1 MIGLGVCVGA
11 IVRADASMLMSLGSC
26 ASGAVRVGGD
36 CVALADWNR
45 RCGWSKHLVFV
56 RKLKLE
62 LLCNL
67 EALLGS
73 NVLNDEAIVPRR
85 PIIRTTT
92 ALEVQ

>member
-1 MIGLGVCVGA
+1 MCA
-11 IVRADASMLMSLGSC
+11 IVRAEASMLMSLGSC

-36 CVALADWNR
+36 CVAAVDCNR
-45 RCGWSKHLVFV
+45 RGGWYKHLVFV

-73 NVLNDEAIVPRR
+73 IVLSDEAIMPRR
-85 PIIRTTT
+85 PLIKTTT
-92 ALEVQ
+92 AVEVK

>member
-1 MIGLGVCVGA
+1 M
-11 IVRADASMLMSLGSC
+11 RAEASILMSLGSC

-36 CVALADWNR
+36 CVALADCNR
-45 RCGWSKHLVFV
+45 RCGWYKHLVLV

-73 NVLNDEAIVPRR
+73 NVLNDEAIVICR
-85 PIIRTTT
+85 PMTQTATT
-92 ALEVQ
+92 V

>member
-1 MIGLGVCVGA
+1 VGA
-11 IVRADASMLMSLGSC
+11 IVRADASMLMSLGLC

-45 RCGWSKHLVFV
+45 RCGRYKHLVFV

-67 EALLGS
+67 EAVLGS
-73 NVLNDEAIVPRR
+73 NVLNDDAIVPRR
-85 PIIRTTT
+85 PVIRTTT
-92 ALEVQ
+92 SVEVQ